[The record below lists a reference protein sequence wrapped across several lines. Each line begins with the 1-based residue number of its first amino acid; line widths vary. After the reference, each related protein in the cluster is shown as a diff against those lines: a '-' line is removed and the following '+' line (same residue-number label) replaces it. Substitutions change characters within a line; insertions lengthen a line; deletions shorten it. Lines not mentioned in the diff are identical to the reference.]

1 MGVKI
6 NLSGSN
12 ISGNARVLNGLKVT
26 GKNDAE
32 INVTQSSMSGKSQI
46 LNNMNMSENSSVN
59 IGIKNSEM
67 KDQARVLNDMEVK
80 NGKVD
85 VNIENLSLG
94 QDVEFMNSRKAN
106 ENSSINYNQSQTS
119 ERTTAR
125 QDNVASERTTANQ
138 YNEASEQT
146 TARQDNEVSEQATVR
161 QHTTQTVTSTRNKRK
176 GLLKRI
182 MSILKGN
189 DVNAEIEIIE
199 EDVSLS
205 SILNPHKAFENEISN
220 GGSLKNID
228 TTEAIRNAENSTTKE
243 RNSDLEK

>member
-80 NGKVD
+80 NGTVD

-94 QDVEFMNSRKAN
+94 QDVEFMNGRKAN
-106 ENSSINYNQSQTS
+106 ENSSIKYNNSQTS
-119 ERTTAR
+119 KHT
-125 QDNVASERTTANQ
+125 NANQ
-138 YNEASEQT
+138 H
-146 TARQDNEVSEQATVR
+146 NEVAEEVTSVQDTS
-161 QHTTQTVTSTRNKRK
+161 QTVTNAKNKRK

-182 MSILKGN
+182 LSILKEN
-189 DVNAEIEIIE
+189 DIELTE
-199 EDVSLS
+199 EDIVLS
-205 SILNPHKAFENEISN
+205 SQEAHKKFESEISN
-220 GGSLKNID
+220 DGKLKNID
-228 TTEAIRNAENSTTKE
+228 TTEAIRNVENSTRET
-243 RNSDLEK
+243 RSSDLEK